1 MFEFEKLCKMIE
13 DMDAQTFGELLAEKS
28 QEIILAL
35 SVLTLDGLS
44 ALQIYMNFI
53 LCSIAADGKLSEEE
67 YMAIKPGFELLAKKE
82 VSYEDAVAVFKA
94 AGLDKSKDYKKVVND
109 MVDVLGMVSLDLK
122 EAIILVCMM
131 VCSVDGKISL
141 KEKRW
146 IKQLIR

>member
-53 LCSIAADGKLSEEE
+53 LCSNAA
-67 YMAIKPGFELLAKKE
+67 
-82 VSYEDAVAVFKA
+82 
-94 AGLDKSKDYKKVVND
+94 
-109 MVDVLGMVSLDLK
+109 
-122 EAIILVCMM
+122 
-131 VCSVDGKISL
+131 DGKISL